1 MEQRLSD
8 VSQWRENTQIP
19 PFPVCS
25 SYKLAKFSLH
35 PTSRLVGAK
44 IPARYLPA
52 MSPLQQISFSWAMC
66 CSHFPAPSLGF
77 VEAPSFGAAA
87 AGALVAFPPHHL
99 EPSQCFSHNTESI
112 HVASGF
118 LFPRP
123 LSSQWLSVSTFLCKI
138 PMWWYLQ
145 EFFCTSLGIN
155 HIHL

>member
-1 MEQRLSD
+1 MEQHLSD

-25 SYKLAKFSLH
+25 SYKSATFSLH

-87 AGALVAFPPHHL
+87 AGALVAFPPHIW
-99 EPSQCFSHNTESI
+99 SQVNAFPTTQNRSMWHQDFFF
-112 HVASGF
+112 HVLSAASGF
-118 LFPRP
+118 LFLPFYAK
-123 LSSQWLSVSTFLCKI
+123 SLCGDI
-138 PMWWYLQ
+138 CRS
-145 EFFCTSLGIN
+145 FFARVTWN
-155 HIHL
+155 